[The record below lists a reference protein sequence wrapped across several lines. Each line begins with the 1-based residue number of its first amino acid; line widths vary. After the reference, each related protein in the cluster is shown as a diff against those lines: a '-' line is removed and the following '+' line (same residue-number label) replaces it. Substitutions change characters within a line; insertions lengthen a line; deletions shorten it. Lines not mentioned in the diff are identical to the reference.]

1 MAETFLFDV
10 ANSLLGKLTSF
21 ALEEVARACYVYDDL
36 QGIKDTLSIIRSL
49 LLDAEEKKNQ
59 RPALREWLRQI
70 QDICDDADDVLD
82 EFRLQLKLKQDVE
95 DSGSTRRKVRRYV
108 SSSNPLAFRFRMAHQ
123 IKDIRGRLNKA
134 AADGARFALV
144 TIDVEPRLAVQSRE
158 MTHSHVDISSVIGR
172 EKDKEAIIKLLKPPH
187 PHTVGDKSLC
197 VIPIVGIG
205 GLGKTTLAK
214 FLFNDQRIDQ
224 LFQLK
229 MWVSVSEDF
238 DLRKIVIKVI
248 NSASA
253 ASTAS
258 SSAHQKNIDHLDI
271 EQLQIDLRRK
281 LSGKTFLL
289 VLDDIWNVAQEKWI
303 ELIALLQVGTS
314 KSKIM
319 VTTRNKSVASM
330 MGPYY
335 VLEGLDREKCL
346 SLFVKW
352 AFREGKEE
360 KYPNLVEIGKELVEK
375 CAGVPLA
382 VRTLGSSL
390 FSNFDLHKWE
400 FVRDHGLW
408 NSEMKKGDILSA
420 LQLSYDQMPSYL
432 KQCFAF
438 FSLYPKGFTFNSDE
452 IINLF
457 AALGL
462 VQPRN
467 GSEKIESILREYID
481 ELNSRSF
488 LEDFKDYGYY
498 YKFKVHDLIHDL
510 AIHVVR
516 DYFVLVSSNT
526 QTIPEKARHLSILEN
541 VLLDSSLIP
550 ESKRVRT
557 ILYPVQGVGL
567 KSKDRLH
574 TWILRYKYL
583 LYLDLSSSSFQTLPT
598 SIAKLK
604 HLCVLYIRDNH
615 QIKTLPR
622 SIFKLQSLQVLS
634 LVGCTELETLPEGF
648 GKLTSLRKLY
658 ITTKQLFLSLDEFA
672 SLNHL
677 QVLGL
682 YNCENMKHL
691 VSGAET
697 LFTSLEAL
705 YIQSC
710 KSLES
715 FPLYIFPKLQT
726 LVIKDCPMFSLSLNY
741 EGPIRRQRLR
751 LKHLHLKSFPQLL
764 KLPRWIED
772 AAETLETLKI
782 RKFPNLKMLPE
793 FPTLMTHL
801 KSLYID
807 LCPKLL
813 SLPSD
818 MHRLTALEEL
828 RIYRCPEL
836 CQKLRPPSGEYWPM
850 IGRIKRISI
859 GKH

>member
-1 MAETFLFDV
+1 
-10 ANSLLGKLTSF
+10 
-21 ALEEVARACYVYDDL
+21 
-36 QGIKDTLSIIRSL
+36 
-49 LLDAEEKKNQ
+49 
-59 RPALREWLRQI
+59 
-70 QDICDDADDVLD
+70 
-82 EFRLQLKLKQDVE
+82 
-95 DSGSTRRKVRRYV
+95 
-108 SSSNPLAFRFRMAHQ
+108 
-123 IKDIRGRLNKA
+123 
-134 AADGARFALV
+134 
-144 TIDVEPRLAVQSRE
+144 
-158 MTHSHVDISSVIGR
+158 
-172 EKDKEAIIKLLKPPH
+172 
-187 PHTVGDKSLC
+187 
-197 VIPIVGIG
+197 
-205 GLGKTTLAK
+205 
-214 FLFNDQRIDQ
+214 
-224 LFQLK
+224 
-229 MWVSVSEDF
+229 
-238 DLRKIVIKVI
+238 
-248 NSASA
+248 
-253 ASTAS
+253 
-258 SSAHQKNIDHLDI
+258 
-271 EQLQIDLRRK
+271 
-281 LSGKTFLL
+281 
-289 VLDDIWNVAQEKWI
+289 
-303 ELIALLQVGTS
+303 
-314 KSKIM
+314 
-319 VTTRNKSVASM
+319 
-330 MGPYY
+330 
-335 VLEGLDREKCL
+335 
-346 SLFVKW
+346 
-352 AFREGKEE
+352 
-360 KYPNLVEIGKELVEK
+360 
-375 CAGVPLA
+375 
-382 VRTLGSSL
+382 
-390 FSNFDLHKWE
+390 
-400 FVRDHGLW
+400 
-408 NSEMKKGDILSA
+408 MKK
-420 LQLSYDQMPSYL
+420 
-432 KQCFAF
+432 
-438 FSLYPKGFTFNSDE
+438 
-452 IINLF
+452 
-457 AALGL
+457 ALGL

-516 DYFVLVSSNT
+516 DYFVL
-526 QTIPEKARHLSILEN
+526 
-541 VLLDSSLIP
+541 
-550 ESKRVRT
+550 
-557 ILYPVQGVGL
+557 
-567 KSKDRLH
+567 
-574 TWILRYKYL
+574 
-583 LYLDLSSSSFQTLPT
+583 TLPT

-658 ITTKQLFLSLDEFA
+658 ITAKQLFLSLDEFA

-682 YNCENMKHL
+682 YNCDNMKHL
-691 VSGAET
+691 VSRAET

-772 AAETLETLKI
+772 AAEILETLKI
-782 RKFPNLKMLPE
+782 RKFPKLKMLPE

>member
-1 MAETFLFDV
+1 MF
-10 ANSLLGKLTSF
+10 
-21 ALEEVARACYVYDDL
+21 C
-36 QGIKDTLSIIRSL
+36 
-49 LLDAEEKKNQ
+49 
-59 RPALREWLRQI
+59 
-70 QDICDDADDVLD
+70 
-82 EFRLQLKLKQDVE
+82 
-95 DSGSTRRKVRRYV
+95 
-108 SSSNPLAFRFRMAHQ
+108 
-123 IKDIRGRLNKA
+123 
-134 AADGARFALV
+134 
-144 TIDVEPRLAVQSRE
+144 
-158 MTHSHVDISSVIGR
+158 
-172 EKDKEAIIKLLKPPH
+172 
-187 PHTVGDKSLC
+187 
-197 VIPIVGIG
+197 
-205 GLGKTTLAK
+205 
-214 FLFNDQRIDQ
+214 
-224 LFQLK
+224 
-229 MWVSVSEDF
+229 
-238 DLRKIVIKVI
+238 
-248 NSASA
+248 
-253 ASTAS
+253 
-258 SSAHQKNIDHLDI
+258 
-271 EQLQIDLRRK
+271 
-281 LSGKTFLL
+281 
-289 VLDDIWNVAQEKWI
+289 
-303 ELIALLQVGTS
+303 
-314 KSKIM
+314 
-319 VTTRNKSVASM
+319 
-330 MGPYY
+330 
-335 VLEGLDREKCL
+335 
-346 SLFVKW
+346 
-352 AFREGKEE
+352 
-360 KYPNLVEIGKELVEK
+360 
-375 CAGVPLA
+375 
-382 VRTLGSSL
+382 
-390 FSNFDLHKWE
+390 
-400 FVRDHGLW
+400 
-408 NSEMKKGDILSA
+408 
-420 LQLSYDQMPSYL
+420 
-432 KQCFAF
+432 F

-658 ITTKQLFLSLDEFA
+658 ITAKQLFLSLDEFA

-682 YNCENMKHL
+682 YNCDNMKHL
-691 VSGAET
+691 VSRAET

-782 RKFPNLKMLPE
+782 RKFPKLKMLPE